1 MAARWPAAKGL
12 VGHILGLT
20 HPFQPSENQIY
31 PSVGC
36 STSAEAKQ
44 LVLSTA
50 TGSMDGARR
59 SIKSPGG
66 WLGQELVMTLA
77 SCSDVFTA
85 GF

>member
-1 MAARWPAAKGL
+1 MAARWPVAKGL

-20 HPFQPSENQIY
+20 HPFQPSESQAY
-31 PSVGC
+31 SSVGC

-59 SIKSPGG
+59 NIRAQVAG
-66 WLGQELVMTLA
+66 WA
-77 SCSDVFTA
+77 RS
-85 GF
+85 